1 MPRPPDPLL
10 GTRWVHVFEEDTAA
24 GEVYRPDSAQ
34 IPLSRRPR
42 RALELGADGGARV
55 WSADAGDRPQAVDG
69 HWRESDG
76 VITVS
81 VPAAHGG
88 TALQLRVLQHG
99 GGRLLIER

>member
-42 RALELGADGGARV
+42 RALELGADGAARV
-55 WSADAGDRPQAVDG
+55 WSADAGDRPQALDG

-81 VPAAHGG
+81 APAARGG
-88 TALQLRVLQHG
+88 KPMQLRVLQHG